1 MTGATMEYM
10 SRKKDQNGISHPRM
24 TLIGI
29 LKFDGGTKSEYG
41 LPTWNIWGSKDQN
54 GISPKKKCLAF
65 GAVPKGSALFINQG
79 GYEAGYI
86 RHLSISNLTGDAP
99 NHTYEHG

>member
-1 MTGATMEYM
+1 MLAEQTCVLEYRTRGSAGLKMEQY
-10 SRKKDQNGISHPRM
+10 
-24 TLIGI
+24 
-29 LKFDGGTKSEYG
+29 
-41 LPTWNIWGSKDQN
+41 
-54 GISPKKKCLAF
+54 
-65 GAVPKGSALFINQG
+65 PKGIALFINRINQG

>member
-1 MTGATMEYM
+1 MCRKQTMLTM
-10 SRKKDQNGISHPRM
+10 LTMLTIVPMLTMLTMLTVLTVLIMLTMLTMLTMQNSPR
-24 TLIGI
+24 IYEADRI
-29 LKFDGGTKSEYG
+29 
-41 LPTWNIWGSKDQN
+41 
-54 GISPKKKCLAF
+54 

>member
-1 MTGATMEYM
+1 MAT
-10 SRKKDQNGISHPRM
+10 SVPIVVRKLLPRPLSAKAQFC
-24 TLIGI
+24 TL
-29 LKFDGGTKSEYG
+29 EH
-41 LPTWNIWGSKDQN
+41 
-54 GISPKKKCLAF
+54 

>member
-41 LPTWNIWGSKDQN
+41 VPTWNIWGSKDQN
-54 GISPKKKCLAF
+54 GISPNIFLY
-65 GAVPKGSALFINQG
+65 VHDSACDTIVHQWHEPDMLN
-79 GYEAGYI
+79 
-86 RHLSISNLTGDAP
+86 
-99 NHTYEHG
+99 

>member
-1 MTGATMEYM
+1 MRRGDYA
-10 SRKKDQNGISHPRM
+10 SLAGLAGR
-24 TLIGI
+24 L
-29 LKFDGGTKSEYG
+29 SE
-41 LPTWNIWGSKDQN
+41 
-54 GISPKKKCLAF
+54 F

>member
-29 LKFDGGTKSEYG
+29 LKFDGGTS
-41 LPTWNIWGSKDQN
+41 SKDH
-54 GISPKKKCLAF
+54 P
-65 GAVPKGSALFINQG
+65 GAHSTRNKPQTKLGS
-79 GYEAGYI
+79 
-86 RHLSISNLTGDAP
+86 
-99 NHTYEHG
+99 

>member
-1 MTGATMEYM
+1 MVTAAICVFYTSMLQVGPAGPAHLSSGLLKMTDFSCGLMLLKMEQY
-10 SRKKDQNGISHPRM
+10 
-24 TLIGI
+24 
-29 LKFDGGTKSEYG
+29 
-41 LPTWNIWGSKDQN
+41 
-54 GISPKKKCLAF
+54 
-65 GAVPKGSALFINQG
+65 PKGSALFINQG